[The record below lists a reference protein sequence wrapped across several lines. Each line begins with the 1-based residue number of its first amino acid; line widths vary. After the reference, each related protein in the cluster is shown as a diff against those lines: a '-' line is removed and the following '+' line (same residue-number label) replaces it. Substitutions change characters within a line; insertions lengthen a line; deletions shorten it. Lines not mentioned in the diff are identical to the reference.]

1 MPLDALNRLLY
12 IANRL
17 PVCPHCDEEIDV
29 GDNDLYRI
37 YEEGEHQVDCP
48 QCDQP
53 FMVSTRISHSFS
65 TDKQPELGLAQC
77 RAIAAG
83 IQAPA
88 TSAPTTKDTGGEG

>member
-1 MPLDALNRLLY
+1 MPLNSKNSFDYWGNDS
-12 IANRL
+12 
-17 PVCPHCDEEIDV
+17 PKCPHCDEEIGV

-65 TDKQPELGLAQC
+65 TDRQPELGLAQC

-83 IQAPA
+83 IQPPA